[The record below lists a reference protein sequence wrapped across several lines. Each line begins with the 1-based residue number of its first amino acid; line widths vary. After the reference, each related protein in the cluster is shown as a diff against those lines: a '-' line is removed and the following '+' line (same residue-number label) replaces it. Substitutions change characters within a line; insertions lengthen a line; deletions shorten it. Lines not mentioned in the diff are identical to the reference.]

1 MHEALNYLL
10 DGTVSIASNNGKH
23 EGTPPA
29 QATVCGSNNG
39 RHEGA
44 KCTLYVERL
53 VRQDMGLER
62 RRQKRTVEPIMAS

>member
-1 MHEALNYLL
+1 MEQFQLL
-10 DGTVSIASNNGKH
+10 AT
-23 EGTPPA
+23 GTPSA

>member
-1 MHEALNYLL
+1 MDEALNYLL
-10 DGTVSIASNNGKH
+10 DGAVSIASNNGKH
-23 EGTPPA
+23 EGTPSA

-44 KCTLYVERL
+44 KCTLYV
-53 VRQDMGLER
+53 RQDMGLER